1 MKKYVYISALVSLI
15 FSMTLVNASQADEVT
30 LIVPAE
36 ETFTE
41 STIISY
47 KPLNQ
52 NRLAPNATSLA
63 TIPSPCRL
71 EVQNIYLRQSFGY
84 GGVGTKAIT
93 TCSVPVTSINHNTYI
108 QKATFFG
115 WSTQGFF
122 TGSARQTSSYSQLDI
137 GVPCTNNLS
146 TTWSGYT
153 NGIVVYRGVQYY
165 ASVKVANSAIQLN
178 CGT

>member
-1 MKKYVYISALVSLI
+1 MKKYVYISTLL
-15 FSMTLVNASQADEVT
+15 TLVLTVTSVNTSIADEIT
-30 LIVPAE
+30 SFVPSE
-36 ETFTE
+36 ETVTE
-41 STIISY
+41 STIIIY

-52 NRLAPNATSLA
+52 NRLAPNATTLG

-93 TCSVPVTSINHNTYI
+93 TCSVPVTSITHNSFI
-108 QKATFFG
+108 QKSTFFG
-115 WSTQGFF
+115 WSTQGVF
-122 TGSARQTSSYSQLDI
+122 TGSAKQTSSYSQLDI

-146 TTWSGYT
+146 TIWSGYT

>member
-1 MKKYVYISALVSLI
+1 MA
-15 FSMTLVNASQADEVT
+15 
-30 LIVPAE
+30 VPSE
-36 ETFTE
+36 ESVTE
-41 STIISY
+41 STIIIY

-52 NRLAPNATSLA
+52 NRLASNATTLGA
-63 TIPSPCRL
+63 IPSPCRL

-93 TCSVPVTSINHNTYI
+93 TCSVPVTSITHNSLV
-108 QKATFFG
+108 QKMTFFG
-115 WSTQGFF
+115 WSTQGVFI
-122 TGSARQTSSYSQLDI
+122 GSAKGTSSYSQLDI

-153 NGIVVYRGVQYY
+153 NGIVVYKGVQYY
-165 ASVKVANSAIQLN
+165 ASVKVANTAIQLN

>member
-1 MKKYVYISALVSLI
+1 
-15 FSMTLVNASQADEVT
+15 MTSVNTSVADEVT
-30 LIVPAE
+30 LATQSE
-36 ETFTE
+36 ESVTE
-41 STIISY
+41 STIIIY

-52 NRLAPNATSLA
+52 NRLTPNATTLGA
-63 TIPSPCRL
+63 IPSPCRL
-71 EVQNIYLRQSFGY
+71 AVQNIYLRQSFGY

-93 TCSVPVTSINHNTYI
+93 TCSVPVTSITHNSFI
-108 QKATFFG
+108 QKSTFFG
-115 WSTQGFF
+115 RSTQGVF
-122 TGSARQTSSYSQLDI
+122 TGSAKQSSSYSQLDI

-165 ASVKVANSAIQLN
+165 ASVRVANSAIQLN